1 LTAGIQSPPLY
12 VGVDA
17 QTYSTFAGVL
27 AGFAFLGLSVYLTR
41 SPRDQRICASVLP
54 SGDNVRRGQEP
65 IRSHQIASST
75 FYAMASLAISSFLY
89 ATLAGQI
96 SPASA
101 FSAPTGSAAGP
112 PAAEFLTYGLALTL
126 AVLALFYSLTLL
138 LLEYPLTN
146 RSAWNA
152 YWAAIIVGTLIVVR
166 FLLTDVRDTL
176 LIYHPGTPEGMLS
189 TPGIYIYLGL
199 AGSLSVLISRSGIL
213 ERKPL
218 YRILQLF
225 INSPV
230 APALCSFFGT
240 IGIAVLVS
248 PYLETR
254 PASNYRPAMELI
266 QVYFGIAM
274 LLVAVFTVAAG
285 SVIGPRVKIVAAQP
299 FMMRLERAV
308 ETHYVGSHSPAGAVR
323 QTGDS
328 NHRIS
333 ISEQPAQHGNSAGT
347 VKPWAGRLRRWGAVA
362 SSRVIVAIFILSTLT
377 WMVVAFFSDS
387 QWTVPSALIAVVL
400 VLINGFLLRPI
411 EYLLN
416 RKHNVQAA
424 RPYAIIV
431 DTSAL
436 MEGESFLTFDWH
448 RLDTT
453 LKNRPLRLIVP
464 SSVIRE
470 LDRLKQHQNPQ
481 TRMQAR
487 HVLTELWTLHQGR
500 PTKAASLPGSQN
512 VTIEVRLD
520 SDGQQQWPSVDGE
533 ILDQAMAVHNLNGG
547 HVVIATGD
555 YTLLYQAALVGLT
568 AKLVPHR

>member
-1 LTAGIQSPPLY
+1 
-12 VGVDA
+12 
-17 QTYSTFAGVL
+17 
-27 AGFAFLGLSVYLTR
+27 
-41 SPRDQRICASVLP
+41 
-54 SGDNVRRGQEP
+54 
-65 IRSHQIASST
+65 
-75 FYAMASLAISSFLY
+75 MASLAISSFLY

-96 SPASA
+96 SPAA
-101 FSAPTGSAAGP
+101 APSAPSGSAAGP
-112 PAAEFLTYGLALTL
+112 AAAEFLTYGLALTL
-126 AVLALFYSLTLL
+126 SVLALFYSLTLL

-176 LIYHPGTPEGMLS
+176 LIYHPGTPEGILS
-189 TPGIYIYLGL
+189 TPGIYIYLSL

-230 APALCSFFGT
+230 GPALCSFFGT

-254 PASNYRPAMELI
+254 LGSSYRPATELI
-266 QVYFGIAM
+266 QIYFGIAM

-299 FMMRLERAV
+299 FMIRLAKGV
-308 ETHYVGSHSPAGAVR
+308 TTDYVGSHSPGGAVR

-328 NHRIS
+328 NHQIA
-333 ISEQPAQHGNSAGT
+333 ISEQPNQHGNSART
-347 VKPWAGRLRRWGAVA
+347 VKLWVRRLRRWGAVA
-362 SSRVIVAIFILSTLT
+362 SSGVIVTIFILSTLT
-377 WMVVAFFSDS
+377 WVVIAFFSDS
-387 QWTVPSALIAVVL
+387 QWTVPFALIAVVL

-416 RKHNVQAA
+416 RKHNVHTA
-424 RPYAIIV
+424 RPSSCGTIIV

-448 RLDTT
+448 GLDTT

-464 SSVIRE
+464 SSVIGE
-470 LDRLKQHQNPQ
+470 LDQLKQHQNPQ

-487 HVLTELWTLHQGR
+487 HVLTELWKLHQGR
-500 PTKAASLPGSQN
+500 PTRAARLPTSQD
-512 VTIEVRLD
+512 VTIQVRVD
-520 SDGQQQWPSVDGE
+520 SDVQQQWSSVDGE
-533 ILDQAMAVHNLNGG
+533 ILDQAMTVHNLTGG
-547 HVVIATGD
+547 QVVLATGD
-555 YTLLYQAALVGLT
+555 YTLLYRAALVGLT
-568 AKLVPHR
+568 AKLVTHR